1 MEKEIKKKIYELLNE
16 LKWRGEAFNQMG
28 GEFYSRI
35 LADEMTKINNELRYE
50 YGVKVDYWQPR
61 DGRVAWINLD
71 QLIEY
76 YKVEEEEN

>member
-16 LKWRGEAFNQMG
+16 LKWKGEAFNQMG
-28 GEFYSRI
+28 GELYSRI

-71 QLIEY
+71 QLIED